1 MKKIILVGASLNS
14 GNRGVN
20 ALTRSEIMLLFDK
33 YGKEVEIKIFS
44 YTTNKKNILIYNGD
58 EVEIEEILC
67 TKKDMIFAYIKS
79 KTIGDNYITKEIKS
93 SDAVLDISEGD
104 SFSDIYGS
112 MRFIQ
117 HSLIKMITLNLKK
130 TLIIMQQT
138 MGPFNRKWV
147 KKSAYKILRS
157 ADQVFVRDDISKKIL
172 KENLKITRDIKYFPD
187 MAFYMEPASNININ
201 EFIDNK
207 DSIKF
212 GINISA
218 LLYNG
223 GYNGKNMFGLN
234 VDYKSLI
241 DNLIMKIMELN
252 NVDIIL
258 IPHVML
264 ENMKVEDDFNVC
276 KEVAKKFQYKYRKKI
291 YTIDRYYR
299 EDELKAIISGCDFF
313 VGSRMHAC
321 IGAISTFVPTAPIA
335 YSRKFV
341 GIWEKINLEK
351 CVQDP
356 KKETEEQI
364 IDNIIKLFY
373 DRDKIKEIL
382 NKEIVNIKKQFN
394 EMKSI
399 L

>member
-1 MKKIILVGASLNS
+1 MKKFILAGASLNS

-33 YGKEVEIKIFS
+33 YETEVEIKIFS
-44 YTTNKKNILIYNGD
+44 YTTNKKNTIIYNGH
-58 EVEIEEILC
+58 ELEIEEILC
-67 TKKDMIFAYIKS
+67 TKKDMISAYIKS

-93 SDAVLDISEGD
+93 ADAVLDISEGD

-147 KKSAYKILRS
+147 KKSAYKILSS
-157 ADQVFVRDDISKKIL
+157 AEQVFVRDNISKKIL

-201 EFIDNK
+201 QFIDNK

-241 DNLIMKIMELN
+241 DNLIIKIMELD

-264 ENMKVEDDFNVC
+264 ENMKVEDDFNIC
-276 KEVAKKFQYKYRKKI
+276 KEVAKKFQCKYRKNI
-291 YTIDRYYR
+291 YTIDKYYR

-335 YSRKFV
+335 YSRKFI
-341 GIWEKINLEK
+341 GIWEEINLGK

-373 DRDKIKEIL
+373 DREEIKKILNEEIINIKEQFEEIKNIL
-382 NKEIVNIKKQFN
+382 
-394 EMKSI
+394 
-399 L
+399 